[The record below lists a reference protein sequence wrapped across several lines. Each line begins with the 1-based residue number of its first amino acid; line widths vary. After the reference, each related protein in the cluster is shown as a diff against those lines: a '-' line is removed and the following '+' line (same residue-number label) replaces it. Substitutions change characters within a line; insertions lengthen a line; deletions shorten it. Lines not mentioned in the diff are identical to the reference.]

1 MRKNL
6 YAARVTAVWLGG
18 AVLAAGGQAAAA
30 TPTCTSLNLANPLFI
45 SGSTAV
51 QAALQAVAKA
61 LPSVNIV
68 YLNPDSCLGVADLV
82 AGQASTEAGF
92 TPKVLNSDGTTT
104 QCVLDSPTPQTN
116 DIAVSDVFPATCGL
130 TSLTNIGPSS
140 NLTLTE
146 VLGPAQAIDFA
157 VPATSNATSI
167 SAEAAYVVFG
177 ADATTYVIP
186 QWNVPG
192 AIFTRPQTSGTLN
205 MAASAISLDP
215 AKWANA
221 TTGSSSPQ
229 QKAGTGGIIT
239 ALATATSNQN
249 ATISTVSDE
258 GLIQYNTT
266 PAGDAGLPPQ
276 IKPIAYQHKGQK
288 CGYFPSSK
296 QSTFDKINVRQ
307 GRYAVWG
314 PVHFLVP
321 VDGGGH
327 PIGPHAA
334 AATLVLDYFIATG
347 PNPTT
352 PLLTV
357 GDAGAPTI
365 TDGDKKSMI
374 EAEANPGYVVP
385 WCAMEVKIT
394 SEIGQPAAY
403 ASPTPCAC
411 DFETKVGAVSGGK
424 TLEGQT
430 CTPCTDNTPCSGSTP
445 TCRYGF
451 CEAR

>member
-1 MRKNL
+1 MRKKVF
-6 YAARVTAVWLGG
+6 AARAIAGAFGG
-18 AVLAAGGQAAAA
+18 AVLAVSGQAAAA
-30 TPTCTSLNLANPLFI
+30 TCSSLVTNPVYI

-82 AGQASTEAGF
+82 AGQASTESGF
-92 TPKVLNSDGTTT
+92 TPKVLNPDGSTTSCT
-104 QCVLDSPTPQTN
+104 LDSPTPQVN

-130 TSLTNIGPSS
+130 ASLKNIGPSN

-146 VLGPAQAIDFA
+146 VLGPAQAIDMA
-157 VPATSNATSI
+157 VPAASNATSI
-167 SAEAAYVVFG
+167 SGEAAYVVFG

-186 QWNVPG
+186 QWNVPS

-205 MAASAISLDP
+205 MTAAAIGLLP

-221 TTGSSSPQ
+221 TTGSTSPQ

-239 ALATATSNQN
+239 ALATAASNQN

-258 GLIQYNTT
+258 GLIVYNTT
-266 PAGDAGLPPQ
+266 PTTDAGLPPQ
-276 IKPIAYQHKGQK
+276 IKPIAFQKKGQK
-288 CGYFPSSK
+288 CGYYPSSK

-307 GRYAVWG
+307 GRYAIWG
-314 PVHFLVP
+314 PVHFLAP
-321 VDGGGH
+321 IDASGH
-327 PIGPHAA
+327 VLGPHAA
-334 AATLVLDYFIATG
+334 AATFVLDYFIATG

-352 PLLTV
+352 ALLTS

-365 TDGDKKSMI
+365 ADSDKKAMI
-374 EAEANPGYVVP
+374 EAEAKPGYVVP
-385 WCAMEVKIT
+385 WCAMEVTIP
-394 SEIGQPAAY
+394 SEIGQPASY
-403 ASPTPCAC
+403 QSPTPCVC
-411 DFETKVGAVSGGK
+411 DFETLVGAVSGGK
-424 TLEGQT
+424 TLGGQT
-430 CTPCTDNTPCSGSTP
+430 CTACTDNTSCSGSTP

>member
-1 MRKNL
+1 MRNKVF
-6 YAARVTAVWLGG
+6 AARALAGVAGA
-18 AVLAAGGQAAAA
+18 AVLAVSGRAIAA
-30 TPTCTSLNLANPLFI
+30 TPTCSSLVTNPVYI

-82 AGQASTEAGF
+82 AGQASTESGF
-92 TPKVLNSDGTTT
+92 TPKLLNTDGTTT
-104 QCVLDSPTPQTN
+104 ACVLDSPTPQVN

-130 TSLTNIGPSS
+130 TSLTGLGPSS

-157 VPATSNATSI
+157 VPAASNATSI

-177 ADATTYVIP
+177 ADAMTYIIP
-186 QWNVPG
+186 QWNVPS

-205 MAASAISLDP
+205 LMASAIGLNP
-215 AKWANA
+215 AKWVNA

-239 ALATATSNQN
+239 ALATAASNQS

-266 PAGDAGLPPQ
+266 PAGDGGLPPQ

-288 CGYFPSSK
+288 CGYFPSSN
-296 QSTFDKINVRQ
+296 QNTFDKINVRQ
-307 GRYAVWG
+307 GRYAAWG

-321 VDGGGH
+321 VDGSGH
-327 PIGPHAA
+327 VISVHAA

-347 PNPTT
+347 PT
-352 PLLTV
+352 PSTALLSV

-365 TDGDKKSMI
+365 AASDEKAMI
-374 EAEANPGYVVP
+374 ESEAKPGYVVP
-385 WCAMEVKIT
+385 WCAMEVTIS
-394 SEIGQPAAY
+394 SEIGQPSAY
-403 ASPTPCAC
+403 QSPTPCVC
-411 DFETKVGAVSGGK
+411 DYETLVGAVSNGK
-424 TLEGQT
+424 TLGGQT
-430 CTPCTDNTPCSGSTP
+430 CTACTDNTACSGSTP
-445 TCRYGF
+445 TCRFGF

>member
-1 MRKNL
+1 ML
-6 YAARVTAVWLGG
+6 AVS
-18 AVLAAGGQAAAA
+18 GQAAAA
-30 TPTCTSLNLANPLFI
+30 TCSSLVTNPVYI

-92 TPKVLNSDGTTT
+92 TPKLLNPDGSTTCCT
-104 QCVLDSPTPQTN
+104 LDSPTPQVN

-130 TSLTNIGPSS
+130 TTLTNIGPSN

-146 VLGPAQAIDFA
+146 VLGPAQAMDMT
-157 VPATSNATSI
+157 VPAASNATSI
-167 SAEAAYVVFG
+167 SGEAAYVVFG

-186 QWNVPG
+186 QWNVPS

-205 MAASAISLDP
+205 MTAAAIGLPS

-221 TTGSSSPQ
+221 TTGSTSPQ

-239 ALATATSNQN
+239 ALATAASNQN

-258 GLIQYNTT
+258 GLIVYNTT
-266 PAGDAGLPPQ
+266 PTADAGLPPQ
-276 IKPIAYQHKGQK
+276 IKPIAFQKKGQK
-288 CGYFPSSK
+288 CGYYPSSK

-307 GRYAVWG
+307 GRYAIWG
-314 PVHFLVP
+314 PVHFLAP
-321 VDGGGH
+321 VDGSGH
-327 PIGPHAA
+327 VVGPHAA
-334 AATLVLDYFIATG
+334 AATFVLDYFIATG

-352 PLLTV
+352 ALLSS

-365 TDGDKKSMI
+365 ADSDKKAMI
-374 EAEANPGYVVP
+374 EAEAKPGYVVP
-385 WCAMEVKIT
+385 WCAMEVTIP
-394 SEIGQPAAY
+394 SEIGQPASY
-403 ASPTPCAC
+403 QSPTPCVC
-411 DFETKVGAVSGGK
+411 DFETLVGAVSGGK
-424 TLEGQT
+424 TLGGQT
-430 CTPCTDNTPCSGSTP
+430 CTACTDNTSCSGSTP